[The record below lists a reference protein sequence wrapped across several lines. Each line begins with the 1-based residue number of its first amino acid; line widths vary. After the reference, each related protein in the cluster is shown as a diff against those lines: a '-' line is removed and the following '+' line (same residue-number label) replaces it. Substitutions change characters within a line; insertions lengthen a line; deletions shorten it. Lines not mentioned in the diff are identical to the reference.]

1 MNLDDNELRQAYAAM
16 ESYKERVE
24 ALSRQIQVLRVSL
37 DEVNLAAG
45 ALTAFRDAKEG
56 DEIMVP
62 IGAQSLIT
70 VKVTS
75 NKNAVVGIGAGI
87 SVEKSAEDAIA
98 YMEANGAEI
107 TEALKKTTSV
117 LGEAQ
122 QALSTLSQAVQQEY
136 AARQQSGTKQ

>member
-1 MNLDDNELRQAYAAM
+1 MDDNELRQAYAAM

>member
-1 MNLDDNELRQAYAAM
+1 MDDNELRQAYAAM

-24 ALSRQIQVLRVSL
+24 ALSRQIQVLRMSL

-45 ALTAFRDAKEG
+45 ALTAFKDAKEG

-75 NKNAVVGIGAGI
+75 NKNAVVGVGAGI

-117 LGEAQ
+117 LSEAQ

>member
-45 ALTAFRDAKEG
+45 ALTAFKDAKEG

-107 TEALKKTTSV
+107 TEALKKTTTV